1 MISLRFKGCATA
13 PRHATGGLLSGLL
26 ALASLALAVP
36 IPAAADDGA
45 YTAEIEAFR
54 AERLARLR
62 APLGWLSLR
71 GLYWVEPGRRYTLG
85 SAGGADIQLDGL
97 PHSAGELRVG
107 RDVARFHQVRGA
119 GFVMQPDTAEE
130 PTTLTLGRYALRL
143 IDRDG
148 DLALRVWDTEHPAL
162 THFPGIPQYP
172 IDPALN
178 LAAEFQPY
186 AEPRQLRVDTVIP
199 GLDYRPVAPG
209 VVAFEIDGRRFELEA
224 YDADEQL
231 FIIFADAT
239 SRDETY
245 PAGRYLYIDKPA
257 AGDAWRIDFNRAY
270 NPPCVFNDFATCPL
284 AAPRNRLP
292 VAIRAG
298 ERYTPALHVSKIAA
312 PE

>member
-1 MISLRFKGCATA
+1 MDMQLGGSAAVRRRLA
-13 PRHATGGLLSGLL
+13 GGLRRGLQALALL
-26 ALASLALAVP
+26 AAAAPL
-36 IPAAADDGA
+36 PAAADTDP
-45 YTAEIEAFR
+45 YTAQIEAVR

-62 APLGWLSLR
+62 GPLGWLSLR

-85 SAGGADIQLDGL
+85 SAQGADIRLDGL
-97 PHSAGELRVG
+97 PHAAGEIRVG
-107 RDVARFHQVRGA
+107 RGVARFHQVRGA
-119 GFVMQPDTAEE
+119 GFVMHPDNAEE

-186 AEPRQLRVDTVIP
+186 AEPRRLRVDTVIP

-209 VVAFEIDGRRFELEA
+209 VVAFEIGGRRFDLEA
-224 YDADEQL
+224 YDADDRL

-239 SRDETY
+239 SRGETY

-257 AGDAWRIDFNRAY
+257 DGEAWRIDFNRAY

-298 ERYTPALHVSKIAA
+298 EQYTPALHVSKIVV